1 MKTIPAFLTI
11 ALLCLSATLPAHGQE
26 VINFANIREQAMFAD
41 VAYQSESEI
50 RALVESSDY
59 ELSLYH
65 TIPGIQVAFFLAT
78 SVATET
84 QIISIRGTSNI
95 ENAMVNVSLKLNVDK
110 DLGVSLHE
118 GFGAS
123 AKRVYAELKP
133 LLKPEY
139 KINVT
144 GHSLGGATALVLA
157 MFLDKDQFKVEQVVT
172 FGQPKV
178 TNVSGANT
186 IAHINL
192 IRVVTPNDLVPLVPL
207 FDPLDINN
215 LDIFWHAGR
224 EVILLKGN
232 QYAVLEGLDSMLRAT
247 RFTQKPLSEENLA
260 HHKMAAYLNLIDV
273 RVTSSEQVPF
283 KTDFNLFNLFGSG

>member
-1 MKTIPAFLTI
+1 MKTIPAFLAI
-11 ALLCLSATLPAHGQE
+11 AFLCLSATLPAHGQE
-26 VINFANIREQAMFAD
+26 VINFPNIREQAMLAN

-50 RALVESSDY
+50 RALVESIDF
-59 ELSLYH
+59 ELTLYH

-78 SVATET
+78 SKATET
-84 QIISIRGTSNI
+84 QIVSIRGTSNI
-95 ENAMVNVSLKLNVDK
+95 ENAMVDVSLKLNVDA
-110 DLGVSLHE
+110 DLGVSLHQ
-118 GFGAS
+118 GFAAS
-123 AKRVYAELKP
+123 AKRVYTELKP

-139 KINVT
+139 KIYIT

-186 IAHINL
+186 IQHINL

-215 LDIFWHAGR
+215 IDIFWHAGR
-224 EVILLKGN
+224 EVILLEDN
-232 QYAVLEGLDSMLRAT
+232 QYAVLDGMDSMLRAT
-247 RFTQKPLSEENLA
+247 KFTQKPLSEENLKN
-260 HHKMAAYLNLIDV
+260 HQMSFYLNLIDA
-273 RVTSSEQVPF
+273 RVTSVEQVPY
-283 KTDFNLFNLFGSG
+283 KTDLNFFNLSGGE

>member
-1 MKTIPAFLTI
+1 MKTIRAFLTI
-11 ALLCLSATLPAHGQE
+11 TLLCLCLTLPANGQDA
-26 VINFANIREQAMFAD
+26 INFANIREQAMFAD
-41 VAYQSESEI
+41 AAYKSAPEI
-50 RALVESSDY
+50 RALVESNGY
-59 ELSLYH
+59 ALTLYH

-78 SVATET
+78 SVATKT

-95 ENAMVNVSLKLNVDK
+95 ENAMVNVSLKLNVDA
-110 DLGVSLHE
+110 DLGVSLHQ
-118 GFGAS
+118 GFSVS

-157 MFLDKDQFKVEQVVT
+157 MLLDKDQFKVEQVVT

-178 TNVSGANT
+178 TNVPGANS
-186 IAHINL
+186 IQHINL
-192 IRVVTPNDLVPLVPL
+192 IRVVTPDDLVPLVPL

-224 EVILLKGN
+224 EVILLN
-232 QYAVLEGLDSMLRAT
+232 DTRYAVLDGMDSMLRAT
-247 RFTQKPLSEENLA
+247 KFTQKPLSEGNLKN
-260 HHKMAAYLNLIDV
+260 HQMSFYLNLLDA
-273 RVTSSEQVPF
+273 RVTSSERVPY
-283 KTDFNLFNLFGSG
+283 KTDLNLFNLFGSE

>member
-1 MKTIPAFLTI
+1 MKTTPAFLTI
-11 ALLCLSATLPAHGQE
+11 ALLCLSAILPAHGQE
-26 VINFANIREQAMFAD
+26 VINFSNIREQAMLAN

-50 RALVESSDY
+50 RTLVASIDF
-59 ELSLYH
+59 ELTLYH

-78 SVATET
+78 SRATKT

-95 ENAMVNVSLKLNVDK
+95 ENAMVDVSLKLNVDA
-110 DLGVSLHE
+110 DLGVSLHQ
-118 GFGAS
+118 GFAAS
-123 AKRVYAELKP
+123 AKRVYTELKP

-139 KINVT
+139 KIYIT

-186 IAHINL
+186 IQHINL

-215 LDIFWHAGR
+215 IDIFWHAGR
-224 EVILLKGN
+224 EVILLEDN
-232 QYAVLEGLDSMLRAT
+232 QYAVLDGMVSMLRAT
-247 RFTQKPLSEENLA
+247 RFTQKPLSEENLKN
-260 HHKMAAYLNLIDV
+260 HQMSFYLNLIDA
-273 RVTSSEQVPF
+273 RVTSAEQVPY
-283 KTDFNLFNLFGSG
+283 KTDLNLFNLFGGE

>member
-1 MKTIPAFLTI
+1 MKTTPAFLTI
-11 ALLCLSATLPAHGQE
+11 ALLCLSAILPAHGQE
-26 VINFANIREQAMFAD
+26 VINFSNIREQAMLAN
-41 VAYQSESEI
+41 VAYQPESEI

-59 ELSLYH
+59 ELTLFH

-78 SVATET
+78 SRATKT

-95 ENAMVNVSLKLNVDK
+95 ENAMVDVSLKLNVDV
-110 DLGVSLHE
+110 DLGVSLHQ

-139 KINVT
+139 KINIT

-186 IAHINL
+186 IQHINL

-215 LDIFWHAGR
+215 IDIFWHAGR
-224 EVILLKGN
+224 EVILLEDN
-232 QYAVLEGLDSMLRAT
+232 QYAILGGMDSMLRAT
-247 RFTQKPLSEENLA
+247 RFTQKPLSEENLKN
-260 HHKMAAYLNLIDV
+260 HQMSFYLNLIDA
-273 RVTSSEQVPF
+273 RVTSAEQVPY
-283 KTDFNLFNLFGSG
+283 KTDLNLFNLFGGE

>member
-260 HHKMAAYLNLIDV
+260 HHKMSVYLNLIDV

>member
-1 MKTIPAFLTI
+1 MKITGAFLTI
-11 ALLCLSATLPAHGQE
+11 MLLCLGATLPAHGQNS
-26 VINFANIREQAMFAD
+26 IDFANIREQAIFAN

-78 SVATET
+78 SVATQT
-84 QIISIRGTSNI
+84 QVISIRGTSNI
-95 ENAMVNVSLKLNVDK
+95 ENTMVNVSLKLNVDA
-110 DLGVSLHE
+110 DLGVSLHQ
-118 GFGAS
+118 GFGVS

-144 GHSLGGATALVLA
+144 GHSLGGAIALVLA
-157 MFLDKDQFKVEQVVT
+157 MLLDKDQFKVEQVVT

-178 TNVSGANT
+178 TNVPGANS
-186 IAHINL
+186 IQHINL
-192 IRVVTPNDLVPLVPL
+192 IRIVTPHDLVPMVPL

-224 EVILLKGN
+224 EVILLDDT
-232 QYAVLEGLDSMLRAT
+232 QFAVLDGMDSMLRAT
-247 RFTQKPLSEENLA
+247 KFTQRLLNEENLE
-260 HHKMAAYLNLIDV
+260 HHRMSVYLKLIDA
-273 RVTSSEQVPF
+273 RVASSEQVPY
-283 KTDFNLFNLFGSG
+283 KTDLNLFNLFGGE

>member
-11 ALLCLSATLPAHGQE
+11 MFLCLGATLPAHGE
-26 VINFANIREQAMFAD
+26 NAIDFANIREQAIFAD
-41 VAYQSESEI
+41 MAYQAEAEI

-65 TIPGIQVAFFLAT
+65 TAPGIQVAFFLAT

-84 QIISIRGTSNI
+84 QVISIRGTSNI
-95 ENAMVNVSLKLNVDK
+95 ENAMVNVSLKLSVDA
-110 DLGVSLHE
+110 DLGVSLHQ
-118 GFGAS
+118 GFGVS
-123 AKRVYAELKP
+123 AKRIYAELKP

-139 KINVT
+139 KIHVT
-144 GHSLGGATALVLA
+144 GHSLGGAIALVVA
-157 MFLDKDQFKVEQVVT
+157 MLLDKDQFEVEQVVT

-178 TNVSGANT
+178 TNVSGANS

-192 IRVVTPNDLVPLVPL
+192 IRVVTPNDMVPLVPL

-224 EVILLKGN
+224 EIILLEAN
-232 QYAVLEGLDSMLRAT
+232 HYAVLGGMDSMLRAT
-247 RFTQKPLSEENLA
+247 KFTQKPLSEENLVN
-260 HHKMAAYLNLIDV
+260 HQMSFYLSLIDA
-273 RVTSSEQVPF
+273 RITSSEQVPY
-283 KTDFNLFNLFGSG
+283 KTDLNLFNLFGSE